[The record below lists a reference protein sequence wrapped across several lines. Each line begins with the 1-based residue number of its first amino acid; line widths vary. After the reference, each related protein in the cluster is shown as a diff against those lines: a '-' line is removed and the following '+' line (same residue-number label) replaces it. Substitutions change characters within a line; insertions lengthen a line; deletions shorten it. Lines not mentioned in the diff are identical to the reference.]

1 MNGINVG
8 SPINRGHPHAN
19 NTHKINLIGCKKC
32 EFKCTDRRYLSA
44 HNRIE
49 HRLQNEN
56 VEEENF
62 IEKLII
68 IVKETSEH
76 TELIMESLLEKAQGL
91 VEELIDFKSAF
102 PKCDNIRATVDGSES
117 CNMSHDGGMS
127 YASDIQMGSLSQSPN
142 APSLSTAQT
151 GGSRNSQNGTP
162 IVNGT
167 PFIPDF
173 GLSALTSLTQI
184 AKLTQ
189 KDTPNSLLASNPA
202 IPNHH
207 HPATIGANLAQSLTN
222 QNLASLGTLSLEAF
236 KQCAQLKKDHSRQ
249 RAHPEN
255 APQCHICGR
264 ICSTTWNLKQHI
276 EKHYDIHPQ
285 KGVLKKKFEETS
297 RNQAQN
303 LTNQQTGFHG
313 FGNTQESIQIENQI
327 QLQHQQL
334 LRQASEISTTGS
346 HSETH
351 SDDQSAAG
359 ISQSSTVVEINTAET
374 ESTNQNQTTVQPI
387 SAPLTSGSTEDVV
400 DITASSIK
408 QEKIDDP
415 VSVSPNSTSP
425 VIKKRKPENISSRK
439 YDSSVRDLFS
449 KMGTQSNSS
458 LLTPSTLA
466 INGPNLIRQ
475 SQISPGQIGQSTS
488 PNSQDR
494 SLRGDQSGGPNIC
507 PYCKKG
513 WRTKSAL
520 EMHIR
525 VHTGEEPF
533 ICPYCGKGHKQK
545 GQLKVHITKHH
556 PQVQNAFEAL
566 SLRRDSNSSSTI
578 IDDQHGRPS
587 KINPVLSR
595 QTDFDCHQCGLSCH
609 SWAKLEKHLQWH
621 EENDHSN
628 LHSEAESGQ
637 SGGREESGGRDS
649 PVLGFKSK
657 NLANLSASQYK
668 MLKEMAE
675 AQANAASASSDGDNK
690 DGDKPGGGGPN
701 QRSSRTVSRD
711 DGRDSMTDRKSESD
725 RMEMSGDEGKMS
737 EGEN

>member
-1 MNGINVG
+1 
-8 SPINRGHPHAN
+8 
-19 NTHKINLIGCKKC
+19 
-32 EFKCTDRRYLSA
+32 
-44 HNRIE
+44 
-49 HRLQNEN
+49 
-56 VEEENF
+56 
-62 IEKLII
+62 
-68 IVKETSEH
+68 
-76 TELIMESLLEKAQGL
+76 
-91 VEELIDFKSAF
+91 
-102 PKCDNIRATVDGSES
+102 
-117 CNMSHDGGMS
+117 MS
-127 YASDIQMGSLSQSPN
+127 YASDIQMGSLSTSPN

-151 GGSRNSQNGTP
+151 GGSRNSQNATP

-189 KDTPNSLLASNPA
+189 KDTPNSLLATNPA
-202 IPNHH
+202 ISNH

-303 LTNQQTGFHG
+303 LPNQQPGFHG

-359 ISQSSTVVEINTAET
+359 VSQSSTVVEINTAEP

-387 SAPLTSGSTEDVV
+387 SAPLTSGATEDVV

-449 KMGTQSNSS
+449 KMGTQTNSS

-566 SLRRDSNSSSTI
+566 SLRRDSNSSSI

-628 LHSEAESGQ
+628 LHGEAETG
-637 SGGREESGGRDS
+637 GHGREESGGGRDS

-675 AQANAASASSDGDNK
+675 AQANANSSDGK
-690 DGDKPGGGGPN
+690 DGDKPGGGG
-701 QRSSRTVSRD
+701 QRTGSRTVSRD
-711 DGRDSMTDRKSESD
+711 DGGQSAMSDRKSESD

>member
-1 MNGINVG
+1 MADNEW
-8 SPINRGHPHAN
+8 
-19 NTHKINLIGCKKC
+19 INLIGCKKC

-102 PKCDNIRATVDGSES
+102 PKCDNIRATVDGS
-117 CNMSHDGGMS
+117 DGGMS
-127 YASDIQMGSLSQSPN
+127 HASDIQMGSLSTSPN

-162 IVNGT
+162 IVNGS

-202 IPNHH
+202 IPSH

-351 SDDQSAAG
+351 SDDQSGAG

-637 SGGREESGGRDS
+637 SAGREESSGRDS
-649 PVLGFKSK
+649 PILGFKSK

-675 AQANAASASSDGDNK
+675 AQANANNLDVNDK
-690 DGDKPGGGGPN
+690 DGDKTGGKN
-701 QRSSRTVSRD
+701 QRTSRTVSRD
-711 DGRDSMTDRKSESD
+711 DGGESAMSDRKSESD

>member
-1 MNGINVG
+1 LADNEW
-8 SPINRGHPHAN
+8 
-19 NTHKINLIGCKKC
+19 INLIGCKKC

-127 YASDIQMGSLSQSPN
+127 HASDIQMGSLSTSPN

-162 IVNGT
+162 IVNGS

-202 IPNHH
+202 IPSH

-351 SDDQSAAG
+351 SDDQSGAG

-637 SGGREESGGRDS
+637 SAGREESSGRDS
-649 PVLGFKSK
+649 PILGFKSK

-675 AQANAASASSDGDNK
+675 AQANANNLDVNDK
-690 DGDKPGGGGPN
+690 DGDKTGGKN
-701 QRSSRTVSRD
+701 QRTSRTVSRD
-711 DGRDSMTDRKSESD
+711 DGGESAMSDRKSESD